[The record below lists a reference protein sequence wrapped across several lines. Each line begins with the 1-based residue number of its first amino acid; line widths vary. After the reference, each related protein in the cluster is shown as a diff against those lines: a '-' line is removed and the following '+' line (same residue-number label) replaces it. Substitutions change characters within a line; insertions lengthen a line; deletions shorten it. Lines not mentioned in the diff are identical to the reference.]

1 MTGQRRDLDRQP
13 GQDAAARVP
22 DLDLHLRAR
31 ADEASSKAAE
41 LRKFI
46 YWAITAGQKFGPPLL
61 FAPLPKPVLTFNY
74 KQIKKIQS

>member
-1 MTGQRRDLDRQP
+1 M
-13 GQDAAARVP
+13 
-22 DLDLHLRAR
+22 
-31 ADEASSKAAE
+31 ESEKAAE

-61 FAPLPKPVLTFNY
+61 FAPLPKPVLAFNY